1 VSASEARPI
10 RIVVAKVGLDGHD
23 RGIRVVARAL
33 REAGME
39 VIYLGLRQTPEM
51 VAEAALEE
59 DADAV
64 GISILSAAH
73 MTIFPRILAELEK
86 RGLDHVLLTG
96 GGIFP
101 PEDKS
106 ELKALGVGELF
117 EPGDTMQK
125 FVDYIREEVLRR
137 RARRAGG
144 RAGEKSFAA
153 GASRATPAARGKAR
167 GAS

>member
-51 VAEAALEE
+51 VAEAALDE

-73 MTIFPRILAELEK
+73 MTIFPRLLAELEK
-86 RGLDHVLLTG
+86 RGLEHVLLTG

-101 PEDKS
+101 PEDKT
-106 ELKALGVGELF
+106 ELKSLGVGELF

-125 FVDYIREEVLRR
+125 FIDYIREEVRSR
-137 RARRAGG
+137 RARRDAP
-144 RAGEKSFAA
+144 RTAEKGVAA
-153 GASRATPAARGKAR
+153 GAARRTSPARGKS
-167 GAS
+167 GGVS